1 MTNRPVLVGRITGAH
16 GIKGEVK
23 LQSFTA
29 DPGAIARYGPLRTGS
44 GETVEIARLRP
55 QKQGFIANLEGVNDR
70 NRAETLVGSDLFIE
84 RAKLPAPAENETYV
98 HDLVG
103 LTVVTR
109 DGTQFGKVVDVTNF
123 GAGDLL
129 DIEQPGQGA
138 TVLIPFSDEFVPDVN
153 LAKGRITI
161 DLPEGYLD
169 ET

>member
-1 MTNRPVLVGRITGAH
+1 VTRPVLIGRITGAH

-29 DPGAIARYGPLRTGS
+29 EPEAIARYGALRTGG
-44 GETVEIARLRP
+44 GETIEIEKLRP
-55 QKQGFIANLEGVNDR
+55 QKQGFVAVLKDVRDR
-70 NRAETLVGSDLFIE
+70 NRADALSGSELFIE
-84 RAKLPAPAENETYV
+84 RAKLPATAENETYV

-103 LTVVTR
+103 LVAVTP
-109 DGTQFGKVVDVTNF
+109 DGSEFGKIVDVANF

-129 DIEQPGQGA
+129 DIERPGEAA
-138 TVLIPFSDEFVPDVN
+138 TVLIPFTDEFVPDVN
-153 LAKGRITI
+153 LAAGRITI